1 MAVILCFGDS
11 LTYGFDPATGG
22 RFPPDSRWP
31 DELARRTGHT
41 VITEAL
47 PGRTTVFDSPYA
59 DARSGRAMLPAI
71 LESHAPVD
79 LVILML
85 GTNDLQAPLELSA
98 RHSASGLWT
107 LIDLVNRSDGPPACL
122 VVAPPP
128 IVEPKGFMGVFFEG
142 REARVAGSRRPLP
155 DDLRADRHRV
165 LRRRGRGAAVPGRR
179 DPPRSGRT
187 GGAGRGAG
195 RTGRA
200 DSVINVDFLL
210 FEGMDLMDFG
220 GPWEVFL
227 TANRLLER
235 QGGQA
240 GFAPVAF
247 SPDGEPV
254 TSYGGVAVAP
264 TGRARTDGILIV
276 PGTIDVDAATGDAE
290 LIALVAG
297 AAQGREVVA
306 SVCTGAFL
314 LAAAGKL
321 PDRWTTHWEDIAG
334 LALPGGTRA
343 RVVDAGTVVTGG
355 GIACGIDLGL
365 HLVARF
371 VDSALARL
379 VARQMDYAWDYY
391 GDPAGGVEP
400 VVVERDVACPPDRVY
415 RLWTTAEGVGEFLG
429 VTARIEPRVGG
440 PYEFAFLAEAPDGVR
455 GGEGCRILALEPD
468 RLVVFSWNS
477 PPGFE
482 TRGQHTW
489 VVLSLTPVAAGTRV
503 RLAHWGHGSGPQWDA
518 NREYFTAA
526 WASVLD
532 ALAGYCDGAVAPG

>member
-1 MAVILCFGDS
+1 M
-11 LTYGFDPATGG
+11 
-22 RFPPDSRWP
+22 
-31 DELARRTGHT
+31 
-41 VITEAL
+41 
-47 PGRTTVFDSPYA
+47 
-59 DARSGRAMLPAI
+59 
-71 LESHAPVD
+71 
-79 LVILML
+79 
-85 GTNDLQAPLELSA
+85 
-98 RHSASGLWT
+98 
-107 LIDLVNRSDGPPACL
+107 
-122 VVAPPP
+122 
-128 IVEPKGFMGVFFEG
+128 
-142 REARVAGSRRPLP
+142 
-155 DDLRADRHRV
+155 
-165 LRRRGRGAAVPGRR
+165 
-179 DPPRSGRT
+179 
-187 GGAGRGAG
+187 
-195 RTGRA
+195 
-200 DSVINVDFLL
+200 
-210 FEGMDLMDFG
+210 
-220 GPWEVFL
+220 
-227 TANRLLER
+227 
-235 QGGQA
+235 
-240 GFAPVAF
+240 
-247 SPDGEPV
+247 
-254 TSYGGVAVAP
+254 
-264 TGRARTDGILIV
+264 

-297 AAQGREVVA
+297 AAQGREIVA

-371 VDSALARL
+371 ADSALARL

-391 GDPAGGVEP
+391 GEPAGGVEP
-400 VVVERDVACPPDRVY
+400 VVVERDVACPPDSVY

-518 NREYFTAA
+518 NREYFAAA

-532 ALAGYCDGAVAPG
+532 ALAGYCERA